1 MKFSHHEDFIS
12 DMALAESSGTLVVTS
27 GDGRLSAINL
37 KAGKVEGV
45 SDQIEDEL
53 LSVAI
58 IKGGKKVVAGTQDG
72 ILNIY
77 SWGKWADLDDR
88 HPGHPQSIDAMLKL
102 DENTLVTGSS
112 DGILRVVGVQPS
124 KLYGVLGE
132 HEDYP
137 IEGLSW
143 SFDRSLIASIS
154 HDDTVRFW
162 DARILMEPEEDDV
175 DAGAAEPGAF
185 GAAVAAGA
193 GMAAAAAAS
202 AQAAAAAAD
211 EEDSDDMD
219 DSDDSSDDAGPAD
232 RYGRL
237 RRAMPTK
244 REQFFSDL

>member
-58 IKGGKKVVAGTQDG
+58 MKGGKKVVAGTQDG
-72 ILNIY
+72 VLNIY

-102 DENTLVTGSS
+102 DEDTLITGSS

-162 DARILMEPEEDDV
+162 DARILMEPEGDEGG
-175 DAGAAEPGAF
+175 AGAAEPGAF
-185 GAAVAAGA
+185 GAAVAAAA
-193 GMAAAAAAS
+193 GMAAAADAS
-202 AQAAAAAAD
+202 VQAAAA
-211 EEDSDDMD
+211 EQDSDDMD
-219 DSDDSSDDAGPAD
+219 DSDDSSDGPGPAD
-232 RYGRL
+232 RYDRL